1 MVTMIISHEVKNY
14 ADFKKVFD
22 DDAASRT
29 KNGIEIK
36 GVYQDAENANHVTVV
51 SEAVSAEAAK
61 AFSQNPELKTI
72 MEKAGITSKPEI
84 KILNKVQ

>member
-22 DDAASRT
+22 EDEASRS
-29 KNGIEIK
+29 KNGINIK
-36 GVYQDAENANHVTVV
+36 GVYQETDNANKITVV

-61 AFSQNPELKTI
+61 AFSENPELKAT

-84 KILNKVQ
+84 KILNKV